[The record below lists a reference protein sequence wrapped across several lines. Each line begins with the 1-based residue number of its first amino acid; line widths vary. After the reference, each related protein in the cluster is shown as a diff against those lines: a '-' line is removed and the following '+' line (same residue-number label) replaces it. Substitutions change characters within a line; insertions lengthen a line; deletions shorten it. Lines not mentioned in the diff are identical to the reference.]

1 MYEAKVMT
9 LPLDRDITS
18 INIVLDGGIPLEVG
32 TYVQDVAIYIGQG
45 KYSKGYKKS
54 LPDYVIRGF
63 LINPNYHSHPTFII
77 DPNNGKDLLYITGV
91 DKKDTYKERFYFE
104 HTKWRSYY
112 EESRGKYGYIFQVP
126 SNIECIINKITNHES
141 KSVHQG
147 V

>member
-18 INIVLDGGIPLEVG
+18 INIELDGGIPLEVG

-45 KYSKGYKKS
+45 KYNKGYEKS
-54 LPDYVIRGF
+54 LPDYVIKGF

-77 DPNNGKDLLYITGV
+77 DPNNGKDFLYITGV
-91 DKKDTYKERFYFE
+91 DKKDTNKERFYFE

-112 EESRGKYGYIFQVP
+112 EESQGKYGYIFQVP

-141 KSVHQG
+141 QSVHQG